1 MSLAAG
7 CPRCST
13 PVVEVPERS
22 GTGWSCPEHGEISP
36 LWRPR
41 EVTYNDFAA
50 HLLASIGFPTYL
62 PWPVSPGWSVTDFAV
77 VGDGREKAMATL
89 TCTSGPSEKDGPVDL
104 VVITEETGVGLGAR
118 AAGTPHDDPGPEV
131 AQGPPTVRV
140 RTENQQV
147 PLWAVSTSGS
157 AGDLDRSVVAG
168 EAHGRWLWIV
178 LRPASAIL
186 LFRDDLI
193 LRDVSTLGPP
203 LLETPFGGP
212 SPLW

>member
-1 MSLAAG
+1 MSLAPG

-13 PVVEVPERS
+13 PVVEVPARS
-22 GTGWSCPEHGEISP
+22 GIGWTCPEHGEISP

-41 EVTYNDFAA
+41 EVTYHDFAA
-50 HLLASIGFPTYL
+50 HLLASVGFPTYL

-77 VGDGREKAMATL
+77 VGDGREKATATL
-89 TCTSGPSEKDGPVDL
+89 TCTSGTSEMDGPVE
-104 VVITEETGVGLGAR
+104 VVVVTEEAGVGLGAR
-118 AAGTPHDDPGPEV
+118 AAGTLHDDPGNEV
-131 AQGPPTVRV
+131 AQGPPTVWV
-140 RTENQQV
+140 RAENQQV
-147 PLWAVSTSGS
+147 PLWAVSTSGTT
-157 AGDLDRSVVAG
+157 GELDRWVVAG

-193 LRDVSTLGPP
+193 LRDVSTIGAP

-212 SPLW
+212 APLW

>member
-13 PVVEVPERS
+13 PVFEVPARS
-22 GTGWSCPEHGEISP
+22 GIGWTCPEHGEISP

-50 HLLASIGFPTYL
+50 HLLASVGFPTYL

-77 VGDGREKAMATL
+77 VGDGREKATATL
-89 TCTSGPSEKDGPVDL
+89 TCTSGTSEKDGPVD
-104 VVITEETGVGLGAR
+104 VVVVTEEAGVGLGAR
-118 AAGTPHDDPGPEV
+118 AAGTPDDDPGNEV
-131 AQGPPTVRV
+131 AQGPPTLWVRA
-140 RTENQQV
+140 ENQQV
-147 PLWAVSTSGS
+147 PLWAVSTSGTT
-157 AGDLDRSVVAG
+157 GELDRWVVAG

-212 SPLW
+212 APLW

>member
-13 PVVEVPERS
+13 PVIEVPARS
-22 GTGWSCPEHGEISP
+22 GIGWTCPEHGEISP

-41 EVTYNDFAA
+41 EVTYHDFAA
-50 HLLASIGFPTYL
+50 HLLASVGFPTYL
-62 PWPVSPGWSVTDFAV
+62 PWPLSPGWSVTDFAV
-77 VGDGREKAMATL
+77 VGDGREKATATL
-89 TCTSGPSEKDGPVDL
+89 TCTSGTSEKDGPVD
-104 VVITEETGVGLGAR
+104 VVVVTEEAGVGLGAR
-118 AAGTPHDDPGPEV
+118 AAGTLHDDPGNEV
-131 AQGPPTVRV
+131 AQGPPTVWV

-147 PLWAVSTSGS
+147 PLWAVSTSGTT
-157 AGDLDRSVVAG
+157 GELDRSVVAG

-193 LRDVSTLGPP
+193 LRDVSTVGPP
-203 LLETPFGGP
+203 LVETPFGGP
-212 SPLW
+212 APLW

>member
-1 MSLAAG
+1 MLHRLCDGRWIVERTGNDQGDRRMQCAESGQDRRAKLATRDDEAEP
-7 CPRCST
+7 C
-13 PVVEVPERS
+13 
-22 GTGWSCPEHGEISP
+22 GT
-36 LWRPR
+36 R
-41 EVTYNDFAA
+41 
-50 HLLASIGFPTYL
+50 IGGDLFTYL
-62 PWPVSPGWSVTDFAV
+62 ARQRAV
-77 VGDGREKAMATL
+77 HGND
-89 TCTSGPSEKDGPVDL
+89 S
-104 VVITEETGVGLGAR
+104 
-118 AAGTPHDDPGPEV
+118 
-131 AQGPPTVRV
+131 VRV

-212 SPLW
+212 APLW

>member
-1 MSLAAG
+1 
-7 CPRCST
+7 
-13 PVVEVPERS
+13 
-22 GTGWSCPEHGEISP
+22 
-36 LWRPR
+36 
-41 EVTYNDFAA
+41 
-50 HLLASIGFPTYL
+50 
-62 PWPVSPGWSVTDFAV
+62 
-77 VGDGREKAMATL
+77 
-89 TCTSGPSEKDGPVDL
+89 
-104 VVITEETGVGLGAR
+104 
-118 AAGTPHDDPGPEV
+118 
-131 AQGPPTVRV
+131 V

-212 SPLW
+212 APLW